1 MCSPTMRPRSER
13 APRCAASAPPFAA
26 ALLPIRCW
34 SEPMRLSFEGGR
46 GRTGV
51 ESSPRDSPLL
61 LRVTPREEEA
71 AEEAAEQ
78 EVVEEAEEVAETE
91 DEEE

>member
-1 MCSPTMRPRSER
+1 
-13 APRCAASAPPFAA
+13 
-26 ALLPIRCW
+26 
-34 SEPMRLSFEGGR
+34 MRLSFEGGR

-71 AEEAAEQ
+71 AEEAAQQ